1 MDSIRSG
8 QAHADR
14 SQADRVRAGPA
25 RPGRTRAA
33 GQAAPEPAL
42 LIQARGPVA
51 VLTLN
56 RPGRLNAIGRDVLGL
71 LAGAVAAAAADERV
85 RALVITGAGRAFSAG
100 ADLDEIEALPDARA
114 FREFIARMTEVY
126 QMIADGPKPSVA
138 ALHGVAYGGGLELAL
153 ACDLRVAEPGAR
165 LGVPEVKLGVLP
177 GAGGTQRLPRLAPA
191 GLAKQMILTG
201 EPITAERAH
210 AVGLVNELA
219 GPGQALTAALD
230 LATRLAAGAPL
241 ALAAGKRL
249 VDQGLGLDLAA
260 AIGYERESVCT
271 LFGTGDRAEGLAA
284 FRERRPPTFTGR

>member
-1 MDSIRSG
+1 MDSIRTG

-14 SQADRVRAGPA
+14 SQ
-25 RPGRTRAA
+25 
-33 GQAAPEPAL
+33 APEPAL

-85 RALVITGAGRAFSAG
+85 RALVIASAGRAFSAG

-114 FREFIARMTEVY
+114 CREFIARMTEVY
-126 QMIADGPKPSVA
+126 QMITDCPKPSVA
-138 ALHGVAYGGGLELAL
+138 ALHGVVYGGGLELAL

-230 LATRLAAGAPL
+230 LAARLAAGAPL

-260 AIGYERESVCT
+260 AIGHERESVCT

-284 FRERRPPTFTGR
+284 FRERRPPTFGGH